1 VVFHFHIQYTIQSG
15 NLSFNF
21 SICSDYGWSWINE
34 SLLTLNIIDEITET
48 RGRGNKAIAQ
58 GVANILSGVF
68 WYGWL
73 RYVGTKPY

>member
-1 VVFHFHIQYTIQSG
+1 MAGVGLI
-15 NLSFNF
+15 
-21 SICSDYGWSWINE
+21 E

-48 RGRGNKAIAQ
+48 RGRGNKEIAQ
-58 GVANILSGVF
+58 GVANILSGFF